1 MAMGPHTKPNIPH
14 LLPCVLGALGDS
26 KLHVRAAA
34 LSTLNTFMKETSM
47 RDMFVSDIF
56 GTVLG
61 KANLF
66 VKQDV
71 FGWMEA
77 ILMKS
82 KPIAKEE
89 LTACLGVLYASL
101 ALEDRSGDVRKASQ
115 DEIIGFMKH
124 LGSSVWWKL
133 QKSF

>member
-1 MAMGPHTKPNIPH
+1 
-14 LLPCVLGALGDS
+14 
-26 KLHVRAAA
+26 
-34 LSTLNTFMKETSM
+34 M

-101 ALEDRSGDVRKASQ
+101 EDRSSDVRKASQ

-124 LGSSVWWKL
+124 LGSSAWWML